1 MAFGSGC
8 AHILVDHT
16 VLQVHIVHRQADHG
30 AVLTQAQLGTQGQQ
44 GQGWKPE
51 GQTTLRLA
59 LRPGSETATLS
70 RLWWGHTNKHMVASP
85 ACWSTN
91 PPTLPSAEPSAT
103 FPVET
108 DPTCPLWFH
117 RQQGTA
123 IWIPTVSTEGR
134 RHSLSQVDSKLPGP
148 CKKPSER
155 LRGER

>member
-85 ACWSTN
+85 ARWSTN
-91 PPTLPSAEPSAT
+91 PPTLPSADPSAT

-108 DPTCPLWFH
+108 DPHLPTLVPQTAGNCHLDPHCIH
-117 RQQGTA
+117 RRKETFSISSG
-123 IWIPTVSTEGR
+123 
-134 RHSLSQVDSKLPGP
+134 LQVA
-148 CKKPSER
+148 R
-155 LRGER
+155 AM